1 MRKRLSQLLTC
12 AGIVLGLAAAAGFSA
27 LIWPD
32 VDLYG
37 NKALR
42 AVAGAI
48 TFTILIGAGVA
59 GRFSGSRERF
69 SRKIRP
75 WAATRQLTR
84 HLPRDTDTRKNRKT
98 ESRLNVV
105 ADDRGCAFEDL
116 AGVSMR
122 GAGQQPPFTLRLHS
136 VLKERIGIEQIGAT
150 ENLTKC

>member
-59 GRFSGSRERF
+59 WPFL
-69 SRKIRP
+69 
-75 WAATRQLTR
+75 W
-84 HLPRDTDTRKNRKT
+84 
-98 ESRLNVV
+98 
-105 ADDRGCAFEDL
+105 L
-116 AGVSMR
+116 AGKIFPQDPSL
-122 GAGQQPPFTLRLHS
+122 GSDAPAD
-136 VLKERIGIEQIGAT
+136 AT
-150 ENLTKC
+150 APARHRHTEKPQD